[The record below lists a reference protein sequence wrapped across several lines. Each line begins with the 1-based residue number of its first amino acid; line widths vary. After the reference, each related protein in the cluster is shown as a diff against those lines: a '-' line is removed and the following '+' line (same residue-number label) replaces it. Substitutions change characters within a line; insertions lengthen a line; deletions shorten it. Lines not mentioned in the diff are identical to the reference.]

1 MDKVCYTS
9 VTTWLGTPNS
19 FTRGIFI
26 WVIQRIGK
34 SGSRSF
40 LLCISLPP
48 VLSQNGF
55 IGTKAD
61 RILIAWRNFTR
72 SIGPPSA
79 APQNSPLR
87 AVQRAWDLNTLP
99 TIVAYLARH
108 GCYRTNKFSH
118 HVIIETLHLLTIGM
132 LTPFVPSTAIAFR
145 FFEPI
150 MRQFPHRRCGY
161 GYSTCQREEK
171 VFPSLTNSRHTGF
184 RTGQSTISSVVA
196 RVPFPHK
203 KSAFS
208 RQLCHL

>member
-9 VTTWLGTPNS
+9 VTPVPGTPNS

-26 WVIQRIGK
+26 WVIQRSGK

-48 VLSQNGF
+48 DLVKNGF

-61 RILIAWRNFTR
+61 RVLIAWRNLPV

-87 AVQRAWDLNTLP
+87 AVHVTWDLNTLP
-99 TIVAYLARH
+99 TIAAYLARH
-108 GCYRTNKFSH
+108 GVIRTDKFSH
-118 HVIIETLHLLTIGM
+118 HVIVETLHLLTSAM

-145 FFEPI
+145 FFEPLL
-150 MRQFPHRRCGY
+150 RQFPHHRCGY
-161 GYSTCQREEK
+161 GYSTCQRRNK

-184 RTGQSTISSVVA
+184 RAGHRQISSVVA

-208 RQLCHL
+208 G